1 MLTNLFFFFFFFG
14 GVVTYRR
21 ERTVR
26 EVYEDRFMSDR
37 PGRVCFYLIITP
49 SISTLLSGLTS

>member
-1 MLTNLFFFFFFFG
+1 MLTNLFFFFG
-14 GVVTYRR
+14 GIVTYRR